1 MTDYLNKLKF
11 AVIPQEELE
20 EIKSDLK
27 ELKGILL
34 EKAEEDKNSEYIE
47 SVKIPKILGVSRK
60 TYQEWRNK
68 KLLSFV
74 QVGSKIWIKRSDLE
88 KFMKDHYIKAQD

>member
-1 MTDYLNKLKF
+1 MIDNLNKLKF

-27 ELKGILL
+27 ELKGIFRK
-34 EKAEEDKNSEYIE
+34 KAEADMNSEWIE
-47 SVKIPKILGVSRK
+47 SVKIPKLLGVSRK

-88 KFMKDHYIKAQD
+88 KFMESHYIKSID